1 MPTPS
6 PRPTPVPAPAAS
18 IGQSGSLCGLE
29 LVRQI
34 GVVSSRPP
42 ADTLKS
48 ASQTQAVGQRAR
60 SDTSMIEE
68 LVYPSNKMP
77 PHLKCQVLS
86 FLRIMWPNG
95 FVLENRL
102 RDWIS
107 HEEDHSI
114 SMMLVEKGVLISH
127 TQVVWKY
134 LDHAGE
140 TYKAYGLSGVFTY
153 PAFRGKGHGKR
164 IVDKGTS
171 YIEASDADIGIFHC
185 DMSLKQFYAS
195 SGWIPIETAVT
206 LEGPKDNPV
215 IDDEMMM
222 MRFFTEHGKKGR
234 PAFEKIPLYF
244 GEYTW

>member
-1 MPTPS
+1 M
-6 PRPTPVPAPAAS
+6 
-18 IGQSGSLCGLE
+18 IKE
-29 LVRQI
+29 LVF
-34 GVVSSRPP
+34 
-42 ADTLKS
+42 
-48 ASQTQAVGQRAR
+48 
-60 SDTSMIEE
+60 
-68 LVYPSNKMP
+68 PSNKMP

-95 FVLENRL
+95 FLDENRL

-114 SMMLVEKGVLISH
+114 SMMLVERGVLISH
-127 TQVVWKY
+127 TEVVWKY

-185 DMSLKQFYAS
+185 DLSLKQFYAS

-215 IDDEMMM
+215 IDDEIMM

-234 PAFEKIPLYF
+234 PAFENIPLYF

>member
-1 MPTPS
+1 
-6 PRPTPVPAPAAS
+6 
-18 IGQSGSLCGLE
+18 
-29 LVRQI
+29 
-34 GVVSSRPP
+34 
-42 ADTLKS
+42 
-48 ASQTQAVGQRAR
+48 
-60 SDTSMIEE
+60 MIEE
-68 LVYPSNKMP
+68 LVYPSDEMP

-95 FVLENRL
+95 FVDENRL

-114 SMMLVEKGVLISH
+114 SIMLVEKSVLISH
-127 TQVVWKY
+127 TEVVWKY

-153 PAFRGKGHGKR
+153 PASRGKGYGKR

-222 MRFFTEHGKKGR
+222 MRFFTEHGKNGR
-234 PAFEKIPLYF
+234 PAFENIPLYF

>member
-1 MPTPS
+1 
-6 PRPTPVPAPAAS
+6 
-18 IGQSGSLCGLE
+18 
-29 LVRQI
+29 
-34 GVVSSRPP
+34 
-42 ADTLKS
+42 
-48 ASQTQAVGQRAR
+48 
-60 SDTSMIEE
+60 MIEE
-68 LVYPSNKMP
+68 LVYPSNEMP

-86 FLRIMWPNG
+86 FLRIMWPDG
-95 FVLENRL
+95 FMDENRL

-127 TQVVWKY
+127 TEVVWKY

-140 TYKAYGLSGVFTY
+140 SYKAYGLSGVFTY

-195 SGWIPIETAVT
+195 RGWIPIETAVT

-222 MRFFTEHGKKGR
+222 MRFFTEHGKNGR
-234 PAFEKIPLYF
+234 PAFENIPLYF